1 MANETVDLKSEERRR
16 QITLM
21 LLGGLLFVT
30 TVPVVNQRALFSPLG
45 DVPILGDLSPVA
57 YAATFGMP
65 LRPGSPGGAGGPP
78 VMGGGEAPRAL
89 MVRGHPVNRVLV
101 VLRPAERLQALPG
114 IIDNPP
120 TLLSPQGTPTGGN
133 GSARRRWR
141 HARWRRW
148 YAWWGDTR
156 RWWWPSRRRRCYAR
170 WRRHFAR
177 RGRRGAR
184 AGHLA
189 HHDPRVCHR
198 RRHHAPGPTARGDS
212 TACRPGR
219 CRPYRCRSGG
229 RQRRL
234 TRSAVRVTESSLA
247 SIF

>member
-78 VMGGGEAPRAL
+78 VVGGGEAPPGAYGARTPGEPGFGGPSA
-89 MVRGHPVNRVLV
+89 GGTSSGTP
-101 VLRPAERLQALPG
+101 PG
-114 IIDNPP
+114 IIGNPP

-133 GSARRRWR
+133 GVPGGGGGTPGGGGGTPGGGTPGGGGGLPGGGGGTPGGGGTSPGVVGAVPEPATWLTMILGFAIVGGIMRRARRQEVIRR
-141 HARWRRW
+141 HA
-148 YAWWGDTR
+148 
-156 RWWWPSRRRRCYAR
+156 
-170 WRRHFAR
+170 
-177 RGRRGAR
+177 GRAD
-184 AGHLA
+184 AGRIDA
-189 HHDPRVCHR
+189 GQ
-198 RRHHAPGPTARGDS
+198 A
-212 TACRPGR
+212 
-219 CRPYRCRSGG
+219 
-229 RQRRL
+229 
-234 TRSAVRVTESSLA
+234 AVNEG
-247 SIF
+247 